1 MRRINTRRTAG
12 FSLIELLVVVAIIM
26 IIMGMAIPSFQ
37 AARKLALE
45 TAAMK
50 AISTIH
56 VAQAQ
61 YQSQYGRF
69 AATMVELGPPVTGSP
84 SASSAKLIGSDLASG
99 EKGGYKY
106 NLVASDFGYSI
117 HANPIAFNKTGDH
130 TYFSDESLVIR
141 QNSTSEPAT
150 ETSPEVNAR

>member
-1 MRRINTRRTAG
+1 MQKVDTRRAKG

-26 IIMGMAIPSFQ
+26 IIMGMSIPKLLTAKKMTFEAGAI
-37 AARKLALE
+37 
-45 TAAMK
+45 K

-69 AATMVELGPPVTGSP
+69 AATMAELGPPVKGKP
-84 SASSAKLIGSDLASG
+84 SASSAGLIGADLASG

-106 NLVASDFGYSI
+106 NLVANDSGYTI
-117 HANPIAFNKTGDH
+117 HANPTAFGKTGDH

-141 QNSTSEPAT
+141 LNAGAEPAT
-150 ETSPEVNAR
+150 DDSPEINAR